1 MTYYDG
7 AGSRDWSAIVEAD
20 PVHVV
25 QYRQSL
31 YGFATVRDLDTH
43 VWLTARGVIY
53 PSHCLDLDFFC
64 FDGGL
69 T

>member
-31 YGFATVRDLDTH
+31 YGFATVRDWTH
-43 VWLTARGVIY
+43 MFGLTARGVIY